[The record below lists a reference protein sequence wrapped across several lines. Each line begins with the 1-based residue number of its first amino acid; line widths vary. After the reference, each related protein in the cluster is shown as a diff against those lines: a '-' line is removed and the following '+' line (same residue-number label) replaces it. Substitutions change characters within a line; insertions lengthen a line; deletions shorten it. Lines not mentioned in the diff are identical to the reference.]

1 MAQGMN
7 LSRILRACHA
17 SRSLH
22 GYIQVPQIHLPYHG
36 NQGGAGMDL
45 LTVGLKKNQQ
55 LAHCLCSVHAPLI
68 ARTYAGMSRSSNF
81 FLLRGERSVIKTSVY
96 INVILTLMLMQSYL
110 ALQACHEKMDPT

>member
-36 NQGGAGMDL
+36 NQGGAGVDL

-55 LAHCLCSVHAPLI
+55 LACHDKNGPPQIGSPRNQFFDKYGPPGTYFTAKFGPPLELI
-68 ARTYAGMSRSSNF
+68 M
-81 FLLRGERSVIKTSVY
+81 LR
-96 INVILTLMLMQSYL
+96 NMQ
-110 ALQACHEKMDPT
+110 